1 MIYPINDAGI
11 DLLKLSEDFVG
22 KAYPDPVSP
31 LGKAL
36 QAKGLWRAVVY
47 GNTEIPKSLRNL
59 SGAPWTLGYGFTK
72 NVSEGDTMTRP
83 QAERRLAQELSTGY
97 VSPILRACTVKPNDN
112 QLAAMACLAWN
123 IGIGGFLRSTVLK
136 AHNRSDFA
144 AAGRAFAL
152 WNKAGGKELEALN
165 TRRLAEAGL
174 YAKPVEE
181 AEQAPM
187 PQTVDTESTM
197 KTSTIATAGTAT
209 AAVSAVSV
217 ASQVAQD
224 VASIRDALG
233 PWLTYA
239 VLAAAVIGLATGAY
253 IVIERLRQR
262 KGGWA

>member
-1 MIYPINDAGI
+1 MNYPINDAGI
-11 DLLKLSEDFVG
+11 DLLKASEDFVG
-22 KAYPDPVSP
+22 RAYPDPVSP

-36 QAKGLWRAVVY
+36 QAKGLWRSMVY
-47 GNTEIPKSLRNL
+47 RGMEIPKSMASL
-59 SGAPWTLGYGFTK
+59 SGAPWTIGYGFTK
-72 NVSEGDTMTRP
+72 GVKQGDVMTRP
-83 QAERRLAQELSTGY
+83 QADYRLAVELKTEY
-97 VSPILRACTVKPNDN
+97 VDPIKAACRVEPNEN

-123 IGIGGFLRSTVLK
+123 IGINGFKRSTVLK

-144 AAGRAFAL
+144 SAGRAFGL
-152 WNKAGGKELEALN
+152 WNKAGGKELAALT
-165 TRRLAEAGL
+165 TRRHAEAGL
-174 YAKPVEE
+174 YGKPAEE
-181 AEQAPM
+181 SGPVPM

-239 VLAAAVIGLATGAY
+239 ILAAAVIGLATGAY

>member
-1 MIYPINDAGI
+1 MASQNV
-11 DLLKLSEDFVG
+11 FV
-22 KAYPDPVSP
+22 
-31 LGKAL
+31 
-36 QAKGLWRAVVY
+36 QQ
-47 GNTEIPKSLRNL
+47 
-59 SGAPWTLGYGFTK
+59 
-72 NVSEGDTMTRP
+72 GDGMTRP
-83 QAERRLAQELSTGY
+83 QADYRLAGERKTEY
-97 VSPILRACTVKPNDN
+97 VDPIKAACRVEPNEN

-123 IGIGGFLRSTVLK
+123 IGVNGFKQSTVLK
-136 AHNRSDFA
+136 AHNRGDFA

-152 WNKAGGKELEALN
+152 WNKAGGKEFAAL
-165 TRRLAEAGL
+165 TARRHAEAGL
-174 YAKPVEE
+174 YAKPVED
-181 AEQAPM
+181 AEPIPM

-233 PWLTYA
+233 PWMGYA
-239 VLAAAVIGLATGAY
+239 ILAAAVIGLATGAY